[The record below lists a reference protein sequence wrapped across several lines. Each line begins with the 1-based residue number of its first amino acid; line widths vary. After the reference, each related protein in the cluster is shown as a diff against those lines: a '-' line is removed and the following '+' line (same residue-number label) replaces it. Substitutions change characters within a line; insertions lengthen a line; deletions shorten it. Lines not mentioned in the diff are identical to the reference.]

1 MKMIDTYRPA
11 THVAALLLATC
22 SSGALAQDGDRVPPR
37 DDILVVGRGGGALD
51 RPSAT
56 GSRLGLTPLELPA
69 SVATVDGDAIRARG
83 DLTVV
88 EAVSRA
94 PGITAAANAGNG
106 NTALAARG
114 FVGQG
119 SVLQLVDGIRL
130 FPVAG
135 TITFPTD
142 PWTVE
147 RIEVLTGP
155 ASVLYGQGALGGAV
169 NVVSRAPSESAR
181 DDAELS
187 YGAQDTWHVAA
198 GTGGPLVEQ
207 LGYRLDASYRRS
219 DGWVDRGDNHS
230 LALSGALRFAP
241 SERLTVMLRGDY
253 GDVTPMRY
261 WGTPLI
267 DGRLDS
273 RNRRRNYNVAD
284 ADIRFRDDRQT
295 LVAEWK
301 VSDAVTLTN
310 AAYRLASKRSWYDLE
325 SYAWAPAA
333 GRPNGVIERSDNLG
347 IVQDIAQYGD
357 QASVKLSA
365 PLGGGLANDLVLGAE
380 VNRVNLR
387 YSNNFAVAD
396 QADAVDPFDFAP
408 GTLED
413 RAATLPRYRTITT
426 EWSIFGEDRL
436 RLSRRLSLVGGFRY
450 EEDGVRRRNILYDA
464 AGAPA
469 GEANAFSGG
478 AREKRF
484 RDATWR
490 VGTVYQPAQSI
501 SLYAQYATGVDP
513 VGTLTTFTTSAT
525 QFAFTN
531 AKGDQIEAG
540 AKAALL
546 GGRVNVTLAGYRIVK
561 NDLVAQRV
569 TNGPLEQIGRQS
581 SKGIEAALLLA
592 LAAGF
597 SIEANGTV
605 LDARFDDLLTG
616 DADLS
621 SNTPPDV
628 PERAGNLWLTWESR
642 RGVRAQAGLRHVGAR
657 FVDSTNS
664 ARVPAYTVA
673 DGGLSF
679 ALTPA
684 LAADVRVYNLFD
696 TRYVTST
703 YGAAQWLLGRPRSL
717 DVALRARL

>member
-1 MKMIDTYRPA
+1 MIDTYRPA

-22 SSGALAQDGDRVPPR
+22 SSAALAQDEDRVPPR
-37 DDILVVGRGGGALD
+37 DDILIVGRGGGALD

-56 GSRLGLTPLELPA
+56 GSRLSLTPLELPA
-69 SVATVDGDAIRARG
+69 SVATIDGDAIRARG
-83 DLTVV
+83 DITVV

-142 PWTVE
+142 PWNVE

-169 NVVSRAPSESAR
+169 NVVSRTPSDTAR
-181 DDAELS
+181 YDAELS

-198 GTGGPLVEQ
+198 GAGGPLGKM
-207 LGYRLDASYRRS
+207 LGYRLDASYRTS
-219 DGWVDRGDNHS
+219 EGWVDRGENHS
-230 LALSGALRFAP
+230 LALSGALRLAP
-241 SERLTVMLRGDY
+241 SERLTLTLRGDY
-253 GDVTPMRY
+253 GDGSPIRY

-267 DGRLDS
+267 DGRLDP

-284 ADIRFRDDRQT
+284 AAIRFRDDRQT
-295 LVAEWK
+295 LVAEWE
-301 VSDAVTLTN
+301 VSDAVTFTN

-325 SYAWAPAA
+325 SYAWSPAT

-347 IVQDIAQYGD
+347 IVQDVAQYGD
-357 QASVKLSA
+357 QVSVKLSA

-380 VNRVNLR
+380 VNRVSLR

-396 QADAVDPFDFAP
+396 QADAVDPFNFVP

-413 RAATLPRYRTITT
+413 RAATLPRYRTTT
-426 EWSIFGEDRL
+426 TQWSIFGEDRL
-436 RLSRRLSLVGGFRY
+436 RLSRQLSLLGGFRY
-450 EEDGVRRRNILYDA
+450 EEDAVRRRNILYDA
-464 AGAPA
+464 AGAPT
-469 GEANAFSGG
+469 GEANAFPGG

-490 VGTVYQPAQSI
+490 VGAVYQPAPSI

-531 AKGDQIEAG
+531 AKGDQVEAG

-546 GGRVNVTLAGYRIVK
+546 GGRINVTLAGYRIVK

-581 SKGIEAALLLA
+581 SKGIEAALSLA

-597 SIEANGTV
+597 SVEANGTV
-605 LDARFDDLLTG
+605 LDARFDNFLSG
-616 DADLS
+616 NADLS
-621 SNTPPDV
+621 GNTPPNV

-657 FVDSTNS
+657 FVDLANS

-673 DGGLSF
+673 DGSLSF
-679 ALTPA
+679 AITPA

-696 TRYVTST
+696 IRYVTST

-717 DVALRARL
+717 DLALRARL

>member
-11 THVAALLLATC
+11 AHVAALLLVTC
-22 SSGALAQDGDRVPPR
+22 SSSALARDDDRVPPR
-37 DDILVVGRGGGALD
+37 DDILVVGRGDGALD

-142 PWTVE
+142 PWNVE

-169 NVVSRAPSESAR
+169 NVVSHAPSETAR
-181 DDAELS
+181 YDAELS

-198 GTGGPLVEQ
+198 GAGGSVGEQ

-241 SERLTVMLRGDY
+241 SERLTVTLRGDY
-253 GDVTPMRY
+253 GDVRPMRY

-267 DGRLDS
+267 NGRLDS
-273 RNRRRNYNVAD
+273 RTRRRNYNVAD

-310 AAYRLASKRSWYDLE
+310 AVYRLASKRSWYDLE

-396 QADAVDPFDFAP
+396 QADAVDPFDFVP

-413 RAATLPRYRTITT
+413 RAATLPRYRTATT

-436 RLSRRLSLVGGFRY
+436 RLLRRLSLIGGFRY
-450 EEDGVRRRNILYDA
+450 EVDTVRRRNILYDA

-469 GEANAFSGG
+469 GEANAFPGG

-484 RDATWR
+484 RDTTWR
-490 VGTVYQPAQSI
+490 VGTVYQPAQSV

-513 VGTLTTFTTSAT
+513 VGTLTTFTNSAT

-531 AKGDQIEAG
+531 AKGDQVEAG

-581 SKGIEAALLLA
+581 SRGIEAALSLA

-597 SIEANGTV
+597 SVEANGTV
-605 LDARFDDLLTG
+605 LDARFDDFLNG
-616 DADLS
+616 NADLS
-621 SNTPPDV
+621 GNTPPNV
-628 PERAGNLWLTWESR
+628 PERAGNLWLTWES

-657 FVDSTNS
+657 FVDSANS

-679 ALTPA
+679 AVTPA

-703 YGAAQWLLGRPRSL
+703 YGATQWLLGRPRSL

>member
-1 MKMIDTYRPA
+1 MIATYRPA
-11 THVAALLLATC
+11 THVAALLLVTC
-22 SSGALAQDGDRVPPR
+22 SSGALARDDDRVPPR
-37 DDILVVGRGGGALD
+37 DDILVVGRGDGALD

-135 TITFPTD
+135 TVTFPTD
-142 PWTVE
+142 PWNVE

-155 ASVLYGQGALGGAV
+155 ASVLYGQGALGAAV
-169 NVVSRAPSESAR
+169 NVVSRAPSDTPR
-181 DDAELS
+181 YDAELS
-187 YGAQDTWHVAA
+187 YGGQDTWHVAA
-198 GTGGPLVEQ
+198 GAGGPLGEQ

-230 LALSGALRFAP
+230 LALSGALRVAP
-241 SERLTVMLRGDY
+241 TERLTLTLRGDY
-253 GDVTPMRY
+253 GDVSPMRY

-267 DGRLDS
+267 DGRLDP

-295 LVAEWK
+295 LVAEWA

-325 SYAWAPAA
+325 SYAWTPAA

-347 IVQDIAQYGD
+347 IVQGMTQYGD

-365 PLGGGLANDLVLGAE
+365 PLGGDFANDLVLGAE

-396 QADAVDPFDFAP
+396 QADAIDPFDFAP

-413 RAATLPRYRTITT
+413 RAATLPRYRTTTT

-450 EEDGVRRRNILYDA
+450 EEDAVRRSNILYDA
-464 AGAPA
+464 AGAPV
-469 GEANAFSGG
+469 GEANAFPGG
-478 AREKRF
+478 ARQKRF

-490 VGTVYQPAQSI
+490 VGTVYQPSRNV

-531 AKGDQIEAG
+531 AKGDQVEAG

-581 SKGIEAALLLA
+581 STGVEAALSLA

-597 SIEANGTV
+597 LIEANGTV
-605 LDARFDDLLTG
+605 LDTRFDDFLSG
-616 DADLS
+616 NADLS
-621 SNTPPDV
+621 GNTPPNV
-628 PERAGNLWLTWESR
+628 PERAGNLWLTWQSR

-657 FVDSTNS
+657 FVDSANS

-679 ALTPA
+679 AITPA

-703 YGAAQWLLGRPRSL
+703 YGTAQWLLGRPRSL

>member
-169 NVVSRAPSESAR
+169 NVVSRAPSETAR
-181 DDAELS
+181 YDAELS
-187 YGAQDTWHVAA
+187 YGAQDTWHVASGA
-198 GTGGPLVEQ
+198 GGPLVEQ

-241 SERLTVMLRGDY
+241 SERLTVTLRGDY

-267 DGRLDS
+267 DGRFDP

-490 VGTVYQPAQSI
+490 VGTVYQPAPSI

-597 SIEANGTV
+597 SIEANGTA

-621 SNTPPDV
+621 GNTPPDV

>member
-11 THVAALLLATC
+11 THVAALLLVTC
-22 SSGALAQDGDRVPPR
+22 SSGALAQDDFRVPPC
-37 DDILVVGRGGGALD
+37 DDILVVGRGDGALG

-69 SVATVDGDAIRARG
+69 SVATVDGDVIRARG

-142 PWTVE
+142 PWTVD

-169 NVVSRAPSESAR
+169 NVVSRTQSDTAR
-181 DDAELS
+181 YDAELS

-198 GTGGPLVEQ
+198 GAGGPLGEM

-230 LALSGALRFAP
+230 LALSGALRLGP
-241 SERLTVMLRGDY
+241 SERLTLTLRGDY
-253 GDVTPMRY
+253 GDVAPMRY

-267 DGRLDS
+267 DGRLDP
-273 RNRRRNYNVAD
+273 RNRRRNYAVAD

-295 LVAEWK
+295 LVAEWA

-325 SYAWAPAA
+325 SYAWAPAD

-357 QASVKLSA
+357 QASVKLST
-365 PLGGGLANDLVLGAE
+365 PLRGGLANDLVLGAE

-396 QADAVDPFDFAP
+396 QADTVDPFTFAP
-408 GTLED
+408 GMLED
-413 RAATLPRYRTITT
+413 RAATLPRYRTTTT

-436 RLSRRLSLVGGFRY
+436 RLSHRLSLVGGFRY
-450 EEDGVRRRNILYDA
+450 EEDAVRRRNILYDA
-464 AGAPA
+464 AGAPV
-469 GEANAFSGG
+469 GEANAFPGS

-490 VGTVYQPAQSI
+490 VGTVYQPAPSI
-501 SLYAQYATGVDP
+501 SFYAQYATGVDP

-531 AKGDQIEAG
+531 AKGDQVEAG
-540 AKAALL
+540 AKASLL
-546 GGRVNVTLAGYRIVK
+546 GGRVNATLASYRIVK

-581 SKGIEAALLLA
+581 SKGIEAALSLA
-592 LAAGF
+592 LAPGF

-605 LDARFDDLLTG
+605 LDARFDDFLSG
-616 DADLS
+616 NADLS
-621 SNTPPDV
+621 GNTPPNV

-657 FVDSTNS
+657 FVDSANS

-673 DGGLSF
+673 DGSLSF
-679 ALTPA
+679 AITPA
-684 LAADVRVYNLFD
+684 LAGDVRVYNLFD

>member
-1 MKMIDTYRPA
+1 MKMIATYRPA
-11 THVAALLLATC
+11 THVAALLLVSC
-22 SSGALAQDGDRVPPR
+22 SSGALAQDDDRVPPR
-37 DDILVVGRGGGALD
+37 DDILVVGRGDGALD

-94 PGITAAANAGNG
+94 PGITAADNAGNG

-142 PWTVE
+142 PWNVE

-169 NVVSRAPSESAR
+169 NVVSRAPGKTAR
-181 DDAELS
+181 YDAELS
-187 YGAQDTWHVAA
+187 YGGQDTWHGAA
-198 GTGGPLVEQ
+198 GAGGPLGEQ

-230 LALSGALRFAP
+230 LALSGALRVAP
-241 SERLTVMLRGDY
+241 SERLTVTLRGDY
-253 GDVTPMRY
+253 GDVAPMRY

-267 DGRLDS
+267 DGRLDP
-273 RNRRRNYNVAD
+273 RTRRRNYNVAD

-301 VSDAVTLTN
+301 FSDAVTLTN

-357 QASVKLSA
+357 QASVKVSA

-396 QADAVDPFDFAP
+396 QADAIDPFDFAP

-413 RAATLPRYRTITT
+413 RAATLPRYRTTTT

-450 EEDGVRRRNILYDA
+450 EEDTVRRRNILYDT

-469 GEANAFSGG
+469 GEANAFPGG
-478 AREKRF
+478 ARQKRF

-490 VGTVYQPAQSI
+490 VGTVYQPSRNV

-531 AKGDQIEAG
+531 AKGDQVEAG

-581 SKGIEAALLLA
+581 STGIEAALSLA
-592 LAAGF
+592 LVGGF
-597 SIEANGTV
+597 SVEANGTL
-605 LDARFDDLLTG
+605 LDARFDDILSG
-616 DADLS
+616 MADLS
-621 SNTPPDV
+621 GNTPPNV
-628 PERAGNLWLTWESR
+628 PERAGNLWLIWES

-657 FVDSTNS
+657 FVDSANS

-679 ALTPA
+679 AVTPA

-703 YGAAQWLLGRPRSL
+703 YGTAQWLLGRPRSL

>member
-22 SSGALAQDGDRVPPR
+22 SSGALAQDDDRVPPR
-37 DDILVVGRGGGALD
+37 DDILVVGRGDGALD

-69 SVATVDGDAIRARG
+69 SVASVDGDAIRARG

-119 SVLQLVDGIRL
+119 SVVQLVDGIRL

-142 PWTVE
+142 PWNVD

-169 NVVSRAPSESAR
+169 NVVSRAPSETGR
-181 DDAELS
+181 YDAELS

-198 GTGGPLVEQ
+198 GAGGPLAEQ

-230 LALSGALRFAP
+230 LALSGALRLTP
-241 SERLTVMLRGDY
+241 TERLTVTLRGDY
-253 GDVTPMRY
+253 GDVAPMRY

-267 DGRLDS
+267 DGRLDP
-273 RNRRRNYNVAD
+273 RNRHRNYNVAD

-325 SYAWAPAA
+325 SYAWAPAP

-413 RAATLPRYRTITT
+413 RAATLPRYRTTTT

-436 RLSRRLSLVGGFRY
+436 RLSRRFSLVGGFRY
-450 EEDGVRRRNILYDA
+450 EEDAVRRRNILYDA

-469 GEANAFSGG
+469 GEASAFPGG

-490 VGTVYQPAQSI
+490 VGTVYQPAPSI

-581 SKGIEAALLLA
+581 SKGIEAAVSLA

-597 SIEANGTV
+597 SIEANGTL
-605 LDARFDDLLTG
+605 LDARFDDFLTNN
-616 DADLS
+616 ADLS
-621 SNTPPDV
+621 GNTPPNV

-679 ALTPA
+679 AITPA